1 MRDLMRA
8 TLAILALLAA
18 SGAHAAGQDTWGYE
32 IAHEL
37 MSPFCPGR
45 TLSACPS
52 AKADELRVW
61 ILMQESAG
69 ASREEVEAQLV
80 ERFGEKILPAPPAED
95 VSGIVGY
102 FVPIFAIVAGA
113 PLVWWLLRRLTA
125 GSGASA
131 VATESGP
138 LDPALA
144 AEVDRE
150 LRELDA

>member
-1 MRDLMRA
+1 MRVALA
-8 TLAILALLAA
+8 TLGLLVLWVAPAA
-18 SGAHAAGQDTWGYE
+18 AQQDTWGYK

-61 ILMQESAG
+61 ILMQEAAG
-69 ASREEVEAQLV
+69 ASREEVEAELV
-80 ERFGEKILPAPPAED
+80 ERYGERILPAPPAED

-102 FVPIFAIVAGA
+102 VVPILAIVAGA
-113 PLVWWLLRRLTA
+113 PLLWWLLRRLTA
-125 GSGASA
+125 TTGESA
-131 VATESGP
+131 PTAEVGP